1 MSAMKSKS
9 ILLAVFLSVFV
20 FSFFNI
26 ANADDHL
33 HKVSGTVTGCSSK
46 HAVHVLIYEEAGFK
60 GMNHSQ
66 ENIYSP
72 TKGGDCSVD
81 FSMEVPTG
89 PYALA
94 SFEDKNGNGEL
105 DFFFFIPKE
114 PAGFYQ
120 FSGMGAPKFDKMKV
134 DVNGDID
141 NIEIVLP

>member
-1 MSAMKSKS
+1 MKSKS
-9 ILLAVFLSVFV
+9 ILLAVFLSVFIL
-20 FSFFNI
+20 SFFNI
-26 ANADDHL
+26 ASADGHL

-72 TKGGDCSVD
+72 TPGGDCSVD

-105 DFFFFIPKE
+105 DFFFFIPSIFKTI
-114 PAGFYQ
+114 G
-120 FSGMGAPKFDKMKV
+120 
-134 DVNGDID
+134 
-141 NIEIVLP
+141 

>member
-1 MSAMKSKS
+1 MKSKS
-9 ILLAVFLSVFV
+9 IILAVFLSVFV

-26 ANADDHL
+26 ANADSHL
-33 HKVSGTVTGCSSK
+33 HKISGKVTGCSSK

-72 TKGGDCSVD
+72 TKGSDCSVD
-81 FSMEVPTG
+81 FSMEVPAG

-114 PAGFYQ
+114 PAGFYK
-120 FSGMGAPKFDKMKV
+120 FSGMGAPKFEKMKI

-141 NIEIVLP
+141 SIEIVLP

>member
-1 MSAMKSKS
+1 MKSKS
-9 ILLAVFLSVFV
+9 ILLAIFLSVFV
-20 FSFFNI
+20 FNFFNI

-33 HKVSGTVTGCSSK
+33 HKVSGKVIGCSSK
-46 HAVHVLIYEEAGFK
+46 HAVHVLIYEESGFK
-60 GMNHSQ
+60 EMNHSQ
-66 ENIYSP
+66 ENIYNP
-72 TKGGDCSVD
+72 AKGNDCIVN

-89 PYALA
+89 SYALA

-120 FSGMGAPKFDKMKV
+120 FNGMGAPKFDKMKI
-134 DVNGDID
+134 DVNDVID

>member
-1 MSAMKSKS
+1 MQFKS
-9 ILLAVFLSVFV
+9 ISLASFLTVFV
-20 FSFFNI
+20 FSFINT
-26 ANADDHL
+26 ASADDHL
-33 HKVSGTVTGCSSK
+33 HKVSGTVTGCSTK
-46 HAVHVLIYEEAGFK
+46 HSVHVLIYEEAGFK

-66 ENIYSP
+66 ENIYTP
-72 TKGGDCSVD
+72 TKGGDCRVD

-120 FSGMGAPKFDKMKV
+120 FSGMGAPKFDKMKI
-134 DVNGDID
+134 DVNNDMGDIK
-141 NIEIVLP
+141 IVLP

>member
-1 MSAMKSKS
+1 MKSKS
-9 ILLAVFLSVFV
+9 IFLAVFLSVFV
-20 FSFFNI
+20 LSFFNI
-26 ANADDHL
+26 ASADDHL

-72 TKGGDCSVD
+72 TKGDNCSID
-81 FSMEVPTG
+81 FSMEVPSG

-134 DVNGDID
+134 DVNGYIN

>member
-1 MSAMKSKS
+1 MRVMKSKS

-72 TKGGDCSVD
+72 TKGADCSVD
-81 FSMEVPTG
+81 FSMEFQLDLMPLPRLKTRMVTESWI
-89 PYALA
+89 
-94 SFEDKNGNGEL
+94 SFSLFQKSQLVSINSAVWVRPSL
-105 DFFFFIPKE
+105 IR
-114 PAGFYQ
+114 
-120 FSGMGAPKFDKMKV
+120 
-134 DVNGDID
+134 
-141 NIEIVLP
+141 

>member
-72 TKGGDCSVD
+72 TKGGDCSID

-94 SFEDKNGNGEL
+94 SF
-105 DFFFFIPKE
+105 
-114 PAGFYQ
+114 
-120 FSGMGAPKFDKMKV
+120 
-134 DVNGDID
+134 
-141 NIEIVLP
+141 

>member
-1 MSAMKSKS
+1 K
-9 ILLAVFLSVFV
+9 
-20 FSFFNI
+20 
-26 ANADDHL
+26 ADDHL
-33 HKVSGTVTGCSSK
+33 HTVSGSITGCSSK
-46 HAVHVLIYEEAGFK
+46 HAVHVLIYEESGFK

-66 ENIYSP
+66 EIIYNPAKGDNCNIS
-72 TKGGDCSVD
+72 
-81 FSMEVPTG
+81 FSMEVPSG

-134 DVNGDID
+134 EVNRDIN